1 MYGFGYVSRRRDENV
16 GHFEQGNFGLQ
27 DVRLALRIVHE
38 NIHFFGGDNSRITLM
53 GNSAGAIITGLLLSD
68 EAPVYFRDAGWP
80 FFQGAVMQCT
90 PVNIQMRT
98 PAQIID
104 FNNKIADAAG
114 CETLEEW
121 FKNYKY
127 WSTYWSEFENQCRNN
142 EDSFETKKCFQRL
155 SNEKMG
161 ELLKENTETLLF
173 DLTVMSL
180 VGTPFGPIEAGFHS
194 RY

>member
-1 MYGFGYVSRRRDENV
+1 MSRRRDENV

-38 NIHFFGGDNSRITLM
+38 NIHFFGGDNSRITIM

-90 PVNIQMRT
+90 PINIQMRT

-114 CETLEEW
+114 CDTLE
-121 FKNYKY
+121 
-127 WSTYWSEFENQCRNN
+127 
-142 EDSFETKKCFQRL
+142 CFQQL

-180 VGTPFGPIEAGFHS
+180 VGTPFGPIEAGFHFRVEMLDS
-194 RY
+194 HWLKHLMIS

>member
-1 MYGFGYVSRRRDENV
+1 MTKLVLYPFKVTFLPGKRLGVYGFGYVSRRRDENV

-38 NIHFFGGDNSRITLM
+38 NIHFFGGDNSRITIM

-90 PVNIQMRT
+90 PINIQMRT

-114 CETLEEW
+114 CETLEER
-121 FKNYKY
+121 FKLN
-127 WSTYWSEFENQCRNN
+127 
-142 EDSFETKKCFQRL
+142 
-155 SNEKMG
+155 
-161 ELLKENTETLLF
+161 
-173 DLTVMSL
+173 
-180 VGTPFGPIEAGFHS
+180 
-194 RY
+194 